1 MGRDSGAENRW
12 QGYSHQELYDML
24 HSGPGST
31 AAGAAADR
39 WSRMAGA
46 LADIQQDIS
55 TGVNGSGAT
64 WVGAAADS
72 ARGALGPLGD
82 WAQQASAAADM
93 MRISTELQGDL
104 IGKARAEMPVPVPAP
119 PPTSPISQLIT
130 GQVDHE
136 VIELAHEAAAQQAYQ
151 VMAQYEAG
159 TTDNT
164 STLGDFGEPPELVVD
179 TAPIT
184 GVAVRGPVRFGS
196 SVRQVPRGATGER
209 ATPMTERSAGTARPG
224 TASSGR
230 TTRATGSAP
239 REVEAT
245 PGEPASAG
253 KASGAPASPRTPGT
267 TTSTSSASSA
277 EGTGQAAG
285 PQEQA
290 GPRPTAGPAQST
302 ATSSAPTGRNTPVA
316 DPRQATGRTP
326 GGVGNGG
333 SGGSGGSG
341 RFGGTTT
348 TSGIP
353 APDSGDNRG
362 GGGGSV
368 GMPVTGAVVPA
379 ARRPEQED
387 EPDDLL
393 HESKYLIEADDI
405 YGDRLSYSP
414 PVIGESRRRR

>member
-31 AAGAAADR
+31 AADTAADR
-39 WSRMAGA
+39 WSSMAGA

-82 WAQQASAAADM
+82 WAQQASSAADM

-104 IGKARAEMPVPVPAP
+104 LGKARAEMPVPVPAP

-136 VIELAHEAAAQQAYQ
+136 IIELAHEAAAQQAYQ

-164 STLGDFGEPPELVVD
+164 STLGEFGEPPELVVD

-209 ATPMTERSAGTARPG
+209 APSLTERSTGAARPG
-224 TASSGR
+224 TASGSR

-253 KASGAPASPRTPGT
+253 KASGTPTSPRTPGT
-267 TTSTSSASSA
+267 TTSTSSASSG
-277 EGTGQAAG
+277 EGTAQPAG
-285 PQEQA
+285 PSEPA
-290 GPRPTAGPAQST
+290 GPRPTVQST
-302 ATSSAPTGRNTPVA
+302 ATSSAPTGRNTPVT

-326 GGVGNGG
+326 GGVGSGSDGG
-333 SGGSGGSG
+333 GG

-353 APDSGDNRG
+353 APESGDNR